1 MVSFETIQAERT
13 MLKGLLSM
21 IYIDT
26 NDQSYLPSDRY
37 LNVNDPLA
45 ALPIIFEVQFKY
57 YITYLKIDID
67 DKVSKTF

>member
-1 MVSFETIQAERT
+1 
-13 MLKGLLSM
+13 M
-21 IYIDT
+21 IRLI
-26 NDQSYLPSDRY
+26 LPSDRY